1 LPTAPDSCTVLPRFE
16 GHPDT
21 PEMMNMHFPRNPL
34 TPASAN
40 SSLFRRLQLV
50 CVLLVAMVA
59 AAGCAGDEEEFDLT
73 QNIRDAYIEAQAAV
87 NNGNYRKAIGIFE
100 ALQARFPFSE
110 FSTQIQLELAYVYYK
125 DGREEQAI
133 EAAETFIRENPTHP
147 RVDYAL
153 YIEALAHFERGQST
167 LMRIFRRDVNSR
179 PPRDGQRAFSLLNRL
194 VERYPASEYAED
206 AQQRMVYLKNRL
218 ASYENIVARFYLERD
233 AYVAALNRAKE
244 ALETYHGADSGE
256 ESLRIMIEA
265 YEGLGMTELAEDTR
279 RVLQKNFGAG
289 PVALN

>member
-1 LPTAPDSCTVLPRFE
+1 
-16 GHPDT
+16 
-21 PEMMNMHFPRNPL
+21 MMMIQLLKNLRTRAIAAAGLCRRP
-34 TPASAN
+34 
-40 SSLFRRLQLV
+40 SLGA
-50 CVLLVAMVA
+50 VLLLSALL
-59 AAGCAGDEEEFDLT
+59 AAGCAGKDEEFDLS
-73 QNIRDAYIEAQAAV
+73 QNIRDVYADAQSAI

-110 FSTQIQLELAYVYYK
+110 FSTQIQLELAYAYYK

-133 EAAETFIRENPTHP
+133 EASETFLRENPTHP

-153 YIEALAHFERGQST
+153 YIQALAYFEHGQSK
-167 LMRIFRRDVNSR
+167 LMRLFRKDVNSR
-179 PPRDGQRAFSLLNRL
+179 PPKDGQRAFSLLSRL
-194 VERYPASEYAED
+194 VERYPASPYAED

-218 ASYENIVARFYLERD
+218 ASYENTVARFYLERD

-244 ALETYHGADSGE
+244 ALETYNGADSGE

-279 RVLQKNFGAG
+279 RVLHKNFSNETNPPA
-289 PVALN
+289 VSETSR